1 MEELVQKVAELR
13 KGGGNILA
21 SDEGAKVI
29 QKLDSIYWKKVE
41 EIVSGALSG
50 DADRFILDKYQRLIV
65 DLGLIDARIIEESQL
80 PRVALLKELYERV
93 GYNILYLSEWL
104 SRRMQNFIV
113 MGTLEENSAPS
124 IQSTQQGA
132 TVTNMREAR
141 VKIYRLITP
150 LLSNL
155 PGVSQ
160 KQVELVT
167 SGKLDD
173 AIDTIYL
180 QLEKGETKELAES
193 LSQLKALKSMILSK
207 AKGRAST
214 PDDYTHFDHLRKL
227 DEAMDEMRK
236 YIKSE
241 RAVMKREV
249 TAADKV
255 NFLLSEMRLVKSLMR
270 LGIAG
275 SGLSKNHST
284 MLSVSRRVTKSKIV
298 DVMNRVKECDPS
310 LPMEHTIMVAPMGGV
325 GFYEWDRDTIFI
337 PLCPSVSIE
346 EAIVMGFA
354 SYRIML
360 DMTQNES
367 RLKKAFESDLSSTN
381 FRSDFTRL
389 YTTWVLKVG
398 SGYKAAMTEK
408 QYEFFK
414 KAIGPSEPDLF
425 GPKELAQQTPEERMK
440 FIKEARNKLSRGEED
455 YMIRYGLGVIYWKE
469 RRPSDALR
477 EIAAAVKINPVDP
490 RAMFTLGFL
499 CTIAG
504 FDEKAKKAFEEVLEI
519 APNTIWQIYAQEY
532 LAKLGG

>member
-1 MEELVQKVAELR
+1 MAELR
-13 KGGGNILA
+13 KSGVNLLT
-21 SDEGAKVI
+21 SEEGARVV
-29 QKLDSIYWKKVE
+29 QQLDAIYWKKVE
-41 EIVSGALSG
+41 EIIAAAVAT
-50 DADRFILDKYQRLIV
+50 DADRFILDKYQRLV
-65 DLGLIDARIIEESQL
+65 ADLGIIDARVIEETQL

-93 GYNILYLSEWL
+93 DYNIFYLSEWL
-104 SRRMQNFIV
+104 SRRLQNFIV

-124 IQSTQQGA
+124 IKTTQQNA

-141 VKIYRLITP
+141 IKIYRHIMP

-160 KQVELVT
+160 KQVEMIT
-167 SGKLDD
+167 SGRLDD
-173 AIDTIYL
+173 AIDTLYL

-193 LSQLKALKSMILSK
+193 LSQLKSLRSMILSK
-207 AKGRAST
+207 AKGRVSSPEEFT
-214 PDDYTHFDHLRKL
+214 YFDRLRKL

-241 RAVMKREV
+241 RTITRKEISLS
-249 TAADKV
+249 DKI
-255 NFLLSEMRLVKSLMR
+255 NFLLSEARLVRSLMR

-284 MLSVSRRVTKSKIV
+284 MLSVARRITKSRIV

-310 LPMEHTIMVAPMGGV
+310 LPMDHTIMVAPMSGV

-337 PLCPSVSIE
+337 PLCPSLGIE

-367 RLKKAFESDLSSTN
+367 RLKKAFESELSSTN
-381 FRSDFTRL
+381 FRADFTRL

-414 KAIGPSEPDLF
+414 RMIGPSEPDLF

-440 FIKEARNKLSRGEED
+440 FIKDARNKLSRGEED
-455 YMIRYGLGVIYWKE
+455 YMIHYGLGVVYWKE

-504 FDEKAKKAFEEVLEI
+504 FNEKAKKAFEEVLEI
-519 APNTIWQIYAQEY
+519 APGTIWQIYAQEY
-532 LAKLGG
+532 LAKLQ